1 MKKKAALYIILTPFI
16 YLYGLAENHFN
27 FSNSVRGYTLEFI
40 YEYVNAWKILFGKE
54 YKDNSV
60 KIAEFEYKLKAKK
73 AKFNLDI
80 AIEMKKLYGSW
91 SIRFDKKERKL
102 TYNWSSD
109 YGSTHL
115 SIRQIDNDQFNVNY
129 YNDTGWNRDRKLITE
144 YIFTKEDVIS
154 TIQTIKEKE

>member
-1 MKKKAALYIILTPFI
+1 MKKKASLYIILTPFI

-40 YEYVNAWKILFGKE
+40 YEYLNAWKILFGKE

-60 KIAEFEYKLKAKK
+60 KVAEFEYKLKAKK

-109 YGSTHL
+109 YGSTNL
-115 SIRQIDNDQFNVNY
+115 SIRQIDNNQFNVSY
-129 YNDTGWNRDRKLITE
+129 FNDSGWNKDRKLITE
-144 YIFTKEDVIS
+144 YIFSKEDVIS
-154 TIQTIKEKE
+154 TIQTIKEKY